1 MGRTRKTAN
10 LVNELVGIDTTAKST
25 FTDIDFSG
33 DIAGDGSELS
43 GISAGLGTAL
53 SSDFTSPLSNI
64 YYTNQVLEFDNT
76 ATVDVP
82 STAKVA
88 YTQYAEIQVNG
99 TADLIIADG
108 DDLVTDILGIGTTG
122 TSSGTL
128 AGGGGRLR
136 ADNIT
141 GQQGVSAPTFPSGLV
156 VGAAATFTSLSANAI
171 NSDSSLIV
179 SGGLI
184 VGSAAT
190 FNGNV
195 NIAGVIT
202 YDDVTNIDSVGLI
215 TARSGIN
222 VTSAGINVAD
232 GINVSSGITTAS
244 GGLTAKKVLVEQ
256 VNNETAVNGEFNFY
270 LDEGHLY
277 YSNYNATGDYYP
289 NFKINAST
297 DLNTY
302 MNNYETVTCTAIIG
316 SNSTSVN
323 FLNTIHIDGNAHG
336 ENSYNITTEWVG
348 GSSPTAGAGSGYDV
362 YNFTIIKRSDK
373 NFHIFA
379 NTNTAN

>member
-10 LVNELVGIDTTAKST
+10 LVNDLVGIDTTAKST

-43 GISAGLGTAL
+43 GIAAGLGTGL
-53 SSDFTSPLSNI
+53 SSDTTNPLSNI

-289 NFKINAST
+289 NFKINSST

-323 FLNTIHIDGNAHG
+323 FLNTIHIDGNEDS
-336 ENSYNITTEWVG
+336 ENSYSITTEWVG
-348 GSSPTAGAGSGYDV
+348 GTAPTEGAGSGYDV